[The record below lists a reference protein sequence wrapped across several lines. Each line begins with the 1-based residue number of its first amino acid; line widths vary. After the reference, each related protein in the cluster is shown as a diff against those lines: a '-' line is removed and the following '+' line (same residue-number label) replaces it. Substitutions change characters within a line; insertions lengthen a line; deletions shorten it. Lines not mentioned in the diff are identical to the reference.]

1 MMLYLFDIDG
11 TLLLTGGAGT
21 VALEQVFLTHYGIA
35 GAMRGVKPGGKT
47 DPMIIAEMFEHN
59 LGRAPTEAEIATVL
73 EDYVPLLRQAV
84 AVSVSYRLMPAV
96 HEALDFLA
104 AAGGVCLALAT
115 GNVRAAAQVK
125 LDRAGLWERFA
136 VGGFGCDSADR
147 AALVARAIE
156 RARAHTGVD
165 HDPGEIVVVG
175 DTERDV
181 HAARACGVR
190 VLAVATGSVSREALA
205 AEQPDAVFDTL
216 AELPEW
222 HSRAHGR
229 RHDSP
234 RRLPRRPASA
244 PSS

>member
-1 MMLYLFDIDG
+1 MLYLFDIDG

-47 DPMIIAEMFEHN
+47 DPMIIAEMFERT
-59 LGRAPTEAEIATVL
+59 LGRAPTEAEIAAML
-73 EDYVPLLRQAV
+73 EAYVPLLRQAV
-84 AVSVSYRLMPAV
+84 AAATAYRLMPAV

-147 AALVARAIE
+147 AALVARAID
-156 RARAHTGVD
+156 RAREHTGVD
-165 HDPGEIVVVG
+165 HDRDEIVVVG

-181 HAARACGVR
+181 DAARACGVR
-190 VLAVATGSVSREALA
+190 VIAVATGSVGREALA

-216 AELPEW
+216 AELPAW
-222 HSRAHGR
+222 HRREHDR
-229 RHDSP
+229 RHEKRH
-234 RRLPRRPASA
+234 RRQRRPASA
-244 PSS
+244 PSP